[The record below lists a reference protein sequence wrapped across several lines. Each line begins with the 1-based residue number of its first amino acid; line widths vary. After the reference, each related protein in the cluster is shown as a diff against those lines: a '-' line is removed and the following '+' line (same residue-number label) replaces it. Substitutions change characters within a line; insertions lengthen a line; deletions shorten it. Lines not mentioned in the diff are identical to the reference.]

1 MVSDPRQRTSRRA
14 VAKLVW
20 WAHHH
25 QCRAGRG
32 AARRSAARSSRAPW
46 GADENTRPG
55 IAAAGSP
62 PSPRKA
68 LRKGKKQEHRMMQ
81 QQEVMRQTQD
91 VKSVDATLPA
101 RLMAFG
107 LCRVHLEA
115 Q

>member
-1 MVSDPRQRTSRRA
+1 
-14 VAKLVW
+14 
-20 WAHHH
+20 
-25 QCRAGRG
+25 
-32 AARRSAARSSRAPW
+32 
-46 GADENTRPG
+46 
-55 IAAAGSP
+55 
-62 PSPRKA
+62 
-68 LRKGKKQEHRMMQ
+68 MMQ